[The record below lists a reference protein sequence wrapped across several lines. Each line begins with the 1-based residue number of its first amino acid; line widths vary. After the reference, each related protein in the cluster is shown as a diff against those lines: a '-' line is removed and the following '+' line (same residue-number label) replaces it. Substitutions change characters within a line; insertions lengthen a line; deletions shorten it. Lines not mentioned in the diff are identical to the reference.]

1 MKFVIGL
8 VVALLV
14 IVGALY
20 GLAKAKVLPVAGIAK
35 TSPIAKT
42 LLTQLKLLPPVQKK
56 ATTVAAST
64 AASPAAA
71 QIDPLA
77 EQKAQLATAQAEV
90 AQEKIA
96 LDKKMASIGSL
107 PAPGPITQTAPH
119 LVEIY
124 EAMGSD
130 DLAAL
135 FAKEPDSVVVSALVA
150 MDTKKAAKALAAIP
164 PERQVKLTAL
174 MNQAMATAPNTPPQP
189 AT

>member
-1 MKFVIGL
+1 
-8 VVALLV
+8 
-14 IVGALY
+14 
-20 GLAKAKVLPVAGIAK
+20 
-35 TSPIAKT
+35 
-42 LLTQLKLLPPVQKK
+42 
-56 ATTVAAST
+56 
-64 AASPAAA
+64 
-71 QIDPLA
+71 
-77 EQKAQLATAQAEV
+77 
-90 AQEKIA
+90 
-96 LDKKMASIGSL
+96 MASIGSL